1 MAKQL
6 VFVFARAPRY
16 GAVKTRLARD
26 IGALATL
33 RFYRFVLAR
42 LVRRLKNDRRFE
54 IVLAVTPDSA
64 VREQGLWPSGV
75 RVVGQGPG
83 ELGPRMMRVLRSAGV
98 GPAVIVGSDIPGV
111 TASHIARAF
120 TELGR
125 KQYVLGPARD
135 GGYWLIGARH
145 PPQIR
150 EHSLSGVRWSSA
162 FALSDTAARLGDVA
176 VLADVL
182 DDVDD
187 GTAYVRMRRHA
198 STSRVTSPSFW

>member
-83 ELGPRMMRVLRSAGV
+83 ELGPRMMRVLRSV
-98 GPAVIVGSDIPGV
+98 KVPRSLVNTPAVPVGIQSQ
-111 TASHIARAF
+111 A
-120 TELGR
+120 
-125 KQYVLGPARD
+125 D
-135 GGYWLIGARH
+135 GSITTT
-145 PPQIR
+145 
-150 EHSLSGVRWSSA
+150 SS
-162 FALSDTAARLGDVA
+162 
-176 VLADVL
+176 
-182 DDVDD
+182 
-187 GTAYVRMRRHA
+187 
-198 STSRVTSPSFW
+198 

>member
-1 MAKQL
+1 MAKHQ

-26 IGALATL
+26 IGAAETL
-33 RFYRFVLAR
+33 RFYRVVLAR
-42 LVRRLKNDRRFE
+42 LVRRLKNDGRFE
-54 IVLAVTPDSA
+54 IVLAVTPDCA
-64 VREQGLWPSGV
+64 VRERGMWPSGV
-75 RVVGQGPG
+75 RVVGQGAG
-83 ELGPRMMRVLRSAGV
+83 DLGRRMMRVLRFAGPC
-98 GPAVIVGSDIPGV
+98 PAVIVGSDIPDV

-120 TELGR
+120 TALGG
-125 KQYVLGPARD
+125 KKYVLGPAGD
-135 GGYWLIGARH
+135 GGYWLIGAQH

-150 EHSLSGVRWSSA
+150 EHALSGVRWSSA

-198 STSRVTSPSFW
+198 STSRVTSPSV